1 MINGEENPSC
11 CCCENKGKY
20 WIASDIVCGVHL
32 AYMVEM
38 HLAMSG
44 EVTVTHLEDCNG

>member
-1 MINGEENPSC
+1 MDKDEDIPSC

-32 AYMVEM
+32 AYMAEM
-38 HLAMSG
+38 HLRMSK
-44 EVTVTHLEDCNG
+44 EITITHLTDCY